1 MADARKIKA
10 NGIEYNITSSLVFQN
25 KTVASSA
32 WQADTTYAE
41 YPYRAAIACA
51 GVTAAKHFP
60 DVVFE
65 NGQEYEEISKLCQSY
80 NGGIYIYSTMILGDT
95 ITIPTIVCT
104 YVGG

>member
-1 MADARKIKA
+1 MADARKLKV
-10 NGIEYNITSSLVFQN
+10 NGTEYNITSSLVFQN
-25 KTVASSA
+25 KTVSPSD
-32 WQADTTYAE
+32 WQSDTTYDE

-65 NGQEYEEISKLCQSY
+65 NGPEYDEISKLCQSY
-80 NGGIYIYSTMILGDT
+80 NGGVYIYSTIVLEST